1 MVDHRPP
8 AIVLGLGVN
17 GLSVVRSLGV
27 EGVEVHGVSTGPGE
41 PGRFSRYCRA
51 IAAAPVAAGEEPFIE
66 WLAAYAGRLDC
77 PVVLPTSDRFLLW
90 LTRHRDRLDG
100 ICRLWRNDAGLIES
114 LLSKE
119 RFQSIL
125 AAASL
130 RSPPSLA
137 SPSERELRAWCA
149 DHPPPYLIKPFHED
163 ALPNPLGTK
172 NRVISSAEEL
182 LAYSK
187 HQDGLRGLL
196 VQRMLRGGDGWHYIV
211 TGLSDGRGK
220 LRALVTRRKLIQY
233 PPDRG
238 SAAHA
243 RLPACDSAEDEAVF
257 LNAARVL
264 LSTVRYHGLFSCEWL
279 KERTSGDIFALDFN
293 PRSVTGN
300 SHLVAAG
307 VNLAYLAYRD
317 LCGEDLS
324 AVPERAPVRL
334 LYWADS
340 WGCVGAWWR
349 LRGSGR
355 LGLGAL
361 LRALLRS
368 RAHAVWSTRDPLPGI
383 GHAVMQLGSLWRSWR
398 GRSRDRTEGISS
410 AVRD

>member
-1 MVDHRPP
+1 
-8 AIVLGLGVN
+8 L
-17 GLSVVRSLGV
+17 
-27 EGVEVHGVSTGPGE
+27 
-41 PGRFSRYCRA
+41 
-51 IAAAPVAAGEEPFIE
+51 
-66 WLAAYAGRLDC
+66 
-77 PVVLPTSDRFLLW
+77 LLW

-119 RFQSIL
+119 SFQSIL

-137 SPSERELRAWCA
+137 SPSEQNLRAWCA
-149 DHPPPYLIKPFHED
+149 DHPPPYLIKPFHEE

-172 NRVISSAEEL
+172 NRVFPTAEEL
-182 LAYSK
+182 LAYAK
-187 HQDGLRGLL
+187 HEDGLRGLL
-196 VQRMLRGGDGWHYIV
+196 VQRMLRGGDGWHYLV
-211 TGLSDGRGK
+211 TGLSDGGGN

-243 RLPACDSAEDEAVF
+243 RLPACDSTEEEAVL

-307 VNLAYLAYRD
+307 VNLADLAYRD

-334 LYWADS
+334 LYWADF
-340 WGCVGAWWR
+340 WGCVGAWRR
-349 LRGSGR
+349 LRGTGR
-355 LGLGAL
+355 LGLRAL
-361 LRALLRS
+361 VRVLLRS
-368 RAHAVWSTRDPLPGI
+368 RGHAVWSTLDPLPGI
-383 GHAVMQLGSLWRSWR
+383 AYTVMQLGSLWRSWR
-398 GRSRDRTEGISS
+398 GRSRNRTEGVSS
-410 AVRD
+410 AVRG